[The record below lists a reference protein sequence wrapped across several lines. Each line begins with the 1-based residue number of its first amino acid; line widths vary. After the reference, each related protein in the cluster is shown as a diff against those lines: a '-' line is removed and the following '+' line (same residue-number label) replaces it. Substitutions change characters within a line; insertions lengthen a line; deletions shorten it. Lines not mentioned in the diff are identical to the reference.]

1 MLYPRSLNRS
11 LIRSSNHPA
20 NHPLN
25 TPAEEDSSP
34 LRFLPA
40 WKRQW
45 LRWIQAQPRLYIGWF
60 GGVQIIWGDTR
71 GDI

>member
-1 MLYPRSLNRS
+1 M
-11 LIRSSNHPA
+11 
-20 NHPLN
+20 N

-60 GGVQIIWGDTR
+60 GGVQIIWGDTG